1 MIINKPKVIGQIL
14 IKGQV
19 FWLIVNYKI
28 KIKLIIN
35 QKLAHYL
42 YYNQN

>member
-1 MIINKPKVIGQIL
+1 MIIDKLKVIGQIL
-14 IKGQV
+14 IKERV

-35 QKLAHYL
+35 QKLVHYL
-42 YYNQN
+42 CYNQN